1 MHMSR
6 ERELRQSPRFK
17 LRMPVLCESPAVR
30 DYRSLGLTENVSQSG
45 LMVEAADLL
54 PQGTS
59 TDLRLLAGGVIT
71 RADAVVIW
79 MAGNAS
85 GRMGLRF
92 TRMTDANSAA
102 WERLLTTQAAQG
114 VRTSLR
120 IPLDLEVTCV
130 IPEGTRLRGRAENL
144 SDGGMMVV
152 LPQAVSLQTRVRL
165 EIPLWLVLPP
175 MEAQVVWMRGRA
187 DVPDVAHGLRFLTEE
202 RGKELFLIGTL
213 LRRFLQ

>member
-30 DYRSLGLTENVSQSG
+30 DYRSLGLTQNVSQSG

-92 TRMTDANSAA
+92 TRMTDANSVA
-102 WERLLTTQAAQG
+102 WERLLVTQAAQG

-152 LPQAVSLQTRVRL
+152 FPQAVSPQTRVRL